1 VSVVL
6 LHGLGRGPGDW
17 DGVREPLGRFGDVVT
32 PTLPRDPGRALG
44 VAADAVEDGAIVVGH
59 SMGGVLA
66 LRLGARPLRA
76 LVLTGCFFPPARN
89 GRALGASLRDY
100 GAHRVAFVRG
110 ARRRRGAE
118 SSARAL
124 VSLVRDAARPGFG
137 RGVVAPVLV
146 VHARDDHHVPVDFA
160 EAAARS
166 RGWDLRVLERGGHH
180 AHVDAP
186 DAWLAVVL
194 PWLDAVVRG
203 DASGR

>member
-1 VSVVL
+1 MSVVL
-6 LHGLGRGPGDW
+6 LHGLGRGPEDW
-17 DGVREPLGRFGDVVT
+17 DGVREPLGRFGDVVA
-32 PTLPRDPGRALG
+32 PRLPRDPGRALG
-44 VAADAVEDGAIVVGH
+44 IAAGAMEDGAIVVGH

-89 GRALGASLRDY
+89 GRSLGASVRDY
-100 GAHRVAFVRG
+100 AAHRVAFVRG

-124 VSLVRDAARPGFG
+124 ASLVRDAARPGGFG
-137 RGVVAPVLV
+137 RGVAAPVLV

-166 RGWDLRVLERGGHH
+166 RRWDLRVLPRGGHH

-186 DAWLAVVL
+186 DAWVAAVV
-194 PWLDAVVRG
+194 PWLERVLRG
-203 DASGR
+203 DT